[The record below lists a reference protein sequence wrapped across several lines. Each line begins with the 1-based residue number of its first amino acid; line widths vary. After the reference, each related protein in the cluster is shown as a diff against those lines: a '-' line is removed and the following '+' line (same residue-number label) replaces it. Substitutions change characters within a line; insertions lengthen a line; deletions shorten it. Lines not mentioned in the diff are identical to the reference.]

1 MNVGGAIVGQSKRIV
16 ISLPDSLLQEVDEI
30 VSMEKK
36 NRSECIREAMKLY
49 IREKRKIEMKES
61 LKKGYAE
68 MGNIN
73 LAIAESAF
81 SADFRSLDLY
91 EAKLSESE

>member
-1 MNVGGAIVGQSKRIV
+1 MQEVLSVGQSKRIV
-16 ISLPDSLLQEVDEI
+16 ISLPDSLLQEVDRI

-36 NRSECIREAMKLY
+36 DRSECIREAMKLY
-49 IREKRKIEMKES
+49 IREKRKIELKES

-81 SADFRSLDLY
+81 SADFHSLDLY